1 MRFGIF
7 ILFSFALLQSSSA
20 TGGEKFENEKT
31 YGEPFKNSALVSIE
45 EILKNGDQYNKKQVT
60 IEGTISEVC
69 ENKGCWM
76 FVTSGKEKIRV
87 DFKNYGFFVPWGSEG
102 KRVRVE
108 GKVYKKTV
116 DKNVAKHWA
125 EEQKSPDVK
134 PEDITEDQVMIMLTA
149 FAVAIEN
156 GTELPA
162 EQQEVVSGKK
172 SKEH

>member
-1 MRFGIF
+1 MKRTA
-7 ILFSFALLQSSSA
+7 LAALLLFLNLSLVF
-20 TGGEKFENEKT
+20 GGEEFKNPKS
-31 YGEPFKNSALVSIE
+31 YGEASKDSPVMTIA
-45 EILKNGDQYNKKQVT
+45 EILKDGDKFNKQSVT
-60 IEGTISEVC
+60 IEGTVAEVC

-76 FVTSGKEKIRV
+76 FVTDGKEKIRV

-125 EEQKSPDVK
+125 EDQKSPEVK
-134 PEDITEDQVMIMLTA
+134 PEDITEDQVMVMLTA
-149 FAVAIEN
+149 FAVTMEN
-156 GTELPA
+156 GTELPE

-172 SKEH
+172 SKEE